1 MAISKRI
8 PKRVSRTF
16 HYPSVSCRRCAMG
29 DEGAQALVEYALV
42 LFLIAIV
49 VIIVLQMLGHQVN
62 NVFSNVN
69 NGVAA

>member
-1 MAISKRI
+1 
-8 PKRVSRTF
+8 
-16 HYPSVSCRRCAMG
+16 MG